1 MKKNVTKKLAAAF
14 LAALT
19 IGTLGLTG
27 CSAGAGNGNASDST
41 DTTEGTQ
48 DADTQSDAQAE
59 DDKVIKVGASVTPH
73 AEILEQVKDT
83 LAEQGYTLEIVEY
96 NDYVLPNTALEA
108 GDLDANFFQHQPYL
122 DDFNAEN
129 GTHLVSVAKVHFEPF
144 GIYAG
149 KTDSLDALQDGAKV
163 AVPNDTTNEARALL
177 LLEAQGLIKL
187 KEDAGL
193 TATVLD
199 IEENP
204 KNLEIQE
211 IEAAQLVRSL
221 PDVDIA
227 CINGNYAAEGGL
239 DVADAI
245 AVEASD
251 SLAAETYG
259 NVIAVKEGNEDSAKT
274 KALVDAVLSDKV
286 KQYIQE
292 TYGNAVVPVF

>member
-48 DADTQSDAQAE
+48 DADTQSDAQAGE
-59 DDKVIKVGASVTPH
+59 DKVIKVGASVTPH

-149 KTDSLDALQDGAKV
+149 KTDSLDALQDGATV

-199 IEENP
+199 IEANP